1 MGVCQKFTQRK
12 IALSS
17 IERLFGK
24 GLLRSSRKTRRE
36 ETGGRPIEVYDLI
49 ERGVV
54 SGNETP
60 TSPQIWGELPDSYGR
75 MQRDM
80 GRVLKF
86 RRPPTS
92 MSSREIA
99 ELTDKEHFHVMR
111 DIREMLAALTEDE
124 SKFGGIYLDAYGRE
138 QDMSTLTEQPASAK
152 EPAAPDA
159 QPHVAVDKRAIQCGA
174 QLGKV
179 LRLLPLRPGH
189 AGAHAD
195 LRLLRAAGLVPF
207 LLLVAVPLQDAG

>member
-1 MGVCQKFTQRK
+1 
-12 IALSS
+12 
-17 IERLFGK
+17 
-24 GLLRSSRKTRRE
+24 
-36 ETGGRPIEVYDLI
+36 
-49 ERGVV
+49 
-54 SGNETP
+54 
-60 TSPQIWGELPDSYGR
+60 
-75 MQRDM
+75 
-80 GRVLKF
+80 
-86 RRPPTS
+86 

-99 ELTDKEHFHVMR
+99 GLTGKEHSNVMR
-111 DIREMLAALTEDE
+111 DVRVLVAELQASNLNPVCLSTTYEGTNGQSYPQYE
-124 SKFGGIYLDAYGRE
+124 LDKE
-138 QDMSTLTEQPASAK
+138 STLTEQPASAK

-159 QPHVAVDKRAIQCGA
+159 QPRIAVDKRAIQCGA

>member
-1 MGVCQKFTQRK
+1 M
-12 IALSS
+12 
-17 IERLFGK
+17 
-24 GLLRSSRKTRRE
+24 
-36 ETGGRPIEVYDLI
+36 
-49 ERGVV
+49 ERGVIAGYAPMAYTHEQNGV
-54 SGNETP
+54 QYKEYRLNK
-60 TSPQIWGELPDSYGR
+60 
-75 MQRDM
+75 RDTLVHSQM
-80 GRVLKF
+80 IQNWI
-86 RRPPTS
+86 
-92 MSSREIA
+92 MSA
-99 ELTDKEHFHVMR
+99 K
-111 DIREMLAALTEDE
+111 IRMLAALTEDE

-159 QPHVAVDKRAIQCGA
+159 QPRIAVDKRAIQCGA

-207 LLLVAVPLQDAG
+207 LLLTVQPLQDARVKGCRLKRRPWREAKRQHPDAANALPSESRTTRPSQTFANPNPARRASKSFS